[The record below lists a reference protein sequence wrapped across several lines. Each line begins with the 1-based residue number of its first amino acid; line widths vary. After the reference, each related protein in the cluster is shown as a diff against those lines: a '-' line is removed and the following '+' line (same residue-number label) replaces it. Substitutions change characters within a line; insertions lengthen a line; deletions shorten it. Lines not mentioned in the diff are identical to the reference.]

1 MLVDM
6 ANSAVLHLICG
17 QAGSGKTTY
26 AKQLET
32 QLKAF
37 RFTKDE
43 WMVSL
48 YGRHITLDQW
58 SQYEPRCYACIE
70 TIARRLLE
78 REISVILDYGFWYR
92 HERARVKDFANE
104 LGIRSIV
111 HFLNVPVEVRR
122 ERVLSRNKAIAD
134 DSVVISEDDFDKQV
148 SWFEVPSEHEGIS
161 VKLIEVTEGIT
172 I

>member
-1 MLVDM
+1 M
-6 ANSAVLHLICG
+6 ANRAVLHLICG

-32 QLKAF
+32 ELNAF

-48 YGRHITLDQW
+48 YGRQITLEEW

-92 HERARVKDFANE
+92 HERARAKDFANE
-104 LGIRSIV
+104 LGIRSVV

-122 ERVLSRNKAIAD
+122 ERVLRRNKSIAN
-134 DSVVISEDDFDKQV
+134 DSIVMSEDEFNKQI
-148 SWFEVPSEHEGIS
+148 SWFEPPSENEGLSI
-161 VKLIEVTEGIT
+161 KLIEVI
-172 I
+172 

>member
-1 MLVDM
+1 M
-6 ANSAVLHLICG
+6 ANRAVLHLICG

-32 QLKAF
+32 QLNAF

-43 WMVSL
+43 WMVSS
-48 YGRHITLDQW
+48 YGRHITPDQW

-78 REISVILDYGFWYR
+78 REISVIWDYGFWYR
-92 HERARVKDFANE
+92 HERARAKYFANE
-104 LGIRSIV
+104 LGIRSVV

-122 ERVLSRNKAIAD
+122 ERVLRRNKSIAN
-134 DSVVISEDDFDKQV
+134 DSVVISEDEFDKQL
-148 SWFEVPSEHEGIS
+148 SWFEVPSEHEGLS
-161 VKLIEVTEGIT
+161 VELIEVIEGIT

>member
-1 MLVDM
+1 M
-6 ANSAVLHLICG
+6 ANRAVLHLICG

-32 QLKAF
+32 ELNAF

-92 HERARVKDFANE
+92 HERARAKDLADE
-104 LGIRSIV
+104 LGVRSVV

-122 ERVLSRNKAIAD
+122 ERVLTRNRSIAD
-134 DSVVISEDDFDKQV
+134 DSVVMSEDDFDKQV

-161 VKLIEVTEGIT
+161 IKSIDMMEGIT

>member
-1 MLVDM
+1 MG
-6 ANSAVLHLICG
+6 NRAVLHLICG

-32 QLKAF
+32 QLNAF

-48 YGRHITLDQW
+48 YGRHITLDEW

-70 TIARRLLE
+70 TITRRLLE

-92 HERARVKDFANE
+92 HERARAKDFANE
-104 LGIRSIV
+104 LGIRSVV

-122 ERVLSRNKAIAD
+122 ERVLRRNKSITN
-134 DSVVISEDDFDKQV
+134 DSVVMSEDEFDKQL
-148 SWFEVPSEHEGIS
+148 SWFEVPSEQEGLS
-161 VKLIEVTEGIT
+161 VKLIEVIEGIT

>member
-1 MLVDM
+1 M
-6 ANSAVLHLICG
+6 ANRAVLHLICG

-32 QLKAF
+32 ELNAF

-48 YGRHITLDQW
+48 YGRHITLDEW

-92 HERARVKDFANE
+92 HERARAKDFANE
-104 LGIRSIV
+104 LGVRSV
-111 HFLNVPVEVRR
+111 FHFLNVPVEVRR
-122 ERVLSRNKAIAD
+122 DRVLRRNKSIAN
-134 DSVVISEDDFDKQV
+134 DSVVMSEEEFDKQL
-148 SWFEVPSEHEGIS
+148 SWFEVPSEHEGLS
-161 VKLIEVTEGIT
+161 VKLIEVIEGIT

>member
-1 MLVDM
+1 M
-6 ANSAVLHLICG
+6 ANRALLHLICG
-17 QAGSGKTTY
+17 QGGSGKTTY

-32 QLKAF
+32 ELNAF

-48 YGRHITLDQW
+48 YGRQITLEEW

-92 HERARVKDFANE
+92 HERARAKDFANE
-104 LGIRSIV
+104 LGIRSVV

-122 ERVLSRNKAIAD
+122 ERVLRRNKSIAN
-134 DSVVISEDDFDKQV
+134 DSIVMSEDEFNKQI
-148 SWFEVPSEHEGIS
+148 SWFEPPSENEGLSI
-161 VKLIEVTEGIT
+161 KLIEVI
-172 I
+172 

>member
-1 MLVDM
+1 MV
-6 ANSAVLHLICG
+6 NSAVLHLICG

-26 AKQLET
+26 AKQLEM
-32 QLKAF
+32 QVNAF

-48 YGRHITLDQW
+48 YGRHITLEQW

-92 HERARVKDFANE
+92 HERARAKDFANE
-104 LGIRSIV
+104 LGIRIVV
-111 HFLNVPVEVRR
+111 HFLNVPIEVRR
-122 ERVLSRNKAIAD
+122 ERVLNRNKAITD
-134 DSVVISEDDFDKQV
+134 DSVVMSEDDFDKQV
-148 SWFEVPSEHEGIS
+148 SWFEVPSEHEGIPI
-161 VKLIEVTEGIT
+161 KTIEEVEEIA